1 MIQNRTSARLVRQKE
16 PLMWEKS
23 NWAIIFST
31 LLCVL
36 VLFPPSA
43 HAYIDPGTGSYI
55 LQIAIAGIA
64 AGAIAIKMFWKRI
77 KALFS
82 SNRAQDNTDQ
92 DLNE

>member
-1 MIQNRTSARLVRQKE
+1 MIQNRAGARLARQKE
-16 PLMWEKS
+16 PLMQQKS
-23 NWAIIFST
+23 NGAIIFSI

-36 VLFPPSA
+36 VLFPPSV

-64 AGAIAIKMFWKRI
+64 AGAIAIKMFWRRI
-77 KALFS
+77 RALFS

>member
-1 MIQNRTSARLVRQKE
+1 MRK
-16 PLMWEKS
+16 KS
-23 NWAIIFST
+23 NWAVLFGI
-31 LLCVL
+31 LLSVL

-77 KALFS
+77 RALFS
-82 SNRAQDNTDQ
+82 SNRAQENTDQ

>member
-1 MIQNRTSARLVRQKE
+1 MIKNRACAQSAGQKE
-16 PLMWEKS
+16 RIMRRQS
-23 NWAIIFST
+23 HWAIIFGI

-64 AGAIAIKMFWKRI
+64 AGAIAIKMFWRKIR
-77 KALFS
+77 ALFS
-82 SNRAQDNTDQ
+82 SNRAQDNSDQ
-92 DLNE
+92 DPDE